1 MLMPRWNSAREDN
14 KEVPVTLSIKYVPDH
29 VARRLRERAARNQRS
44 LQGELLAIVEEAVL
58 DDQRSGACGAPAD
71 VARADG

>member
-1 MLMPRWNSAREDN
+1 MLMPKWNSARKDS
-14 KEVPVTLSIKYVPDH
+14 EVPVTLSIKYVPDH

-58 DDQRSGACGAPAD
+58 DDRRSGVGEALPDGA
-71 VARADG
+71 RGGG